1 MRIVLASQSPYRQA
15 QLRDFGL
22 TFETAPPA
30 VDEEALKRSG
40 PADPVELTRF
50 LALKK
55 AESLSAAYPDAL
67 IVGGDQMAEFNGER
81 LDKPG
86 TAARAIEQLRRLSG
100 HEHRLITA
108 LALVSSRDSWVDV
121 EITRLSLRP
130 LDEATIQAYVAQDH
144 PLDCAGSFKV
154 EKAGLSLIESVS
166 GRDPSA
172 VQGLPLILLTRGL
185 AHFGF
190 SPADF
195 WRTV

>member
-22 TFETAPPA
+22 AFETAPPA

-55 AESLSAAYPDAL
+55 AESLRAAYPDAL

-108 LALVSSRDSWVDV
+108 LALVSARGNWVDV

-130 LDEATIQAYVAQDH
+130 LDEETIRAYIAHDR
-144 PLDCAGSFKV
+144 PLDCAGSYKV

-190 SPADF
+190 SPAEF
-195 WRTV
+195 WRPA